1 MQAGSLPVCSLRR
14 LRELDESYPTATDPS
29 RPSGLGVGPELSR
42 VARQKSASSFPSCG
56 LTASSTSRRPP
67 RRATKATTRV
77 SSVMPVPRGRARS
90 MIPHLAKC
98 GIMGRAAARVP
109 ARSAARRGGPRG
121 GGRPTQ
127 GLIGGR
133 CRQGEP
139 PA

>member
-1 MQAGSLPVCSLRR
+1 MQAGSLPVCSLHR

-67 RRATKATTRV
+67 RRATATTRV

-109 ARSAARRGGPRG
+109 ARSAARRGGLRG
-121 GGRPTQ
+121 SGRAAQGLFGGR
-127 GLIGGR
+127 R
-133 CRQGEP
+133 RQDATAP
-139 PA
+139 